1 MAGAG
6 YAAVWQGVEWPHAA
20 ELLHVCSLKYLL
32 GRQPIHCCFP
42 CCPLHLQMLRLEP
55 HIVVSNRTPVPLQLL
70 QTRLA
75 LASPPPLVTAA
86 SSRGQ
91 QPRPQGAVV
100 AEGGHSFSSVASSGF
115 FTSPLWT
122 GGGLVDRGLLA

>member
-1 MAGAG
+1 MC
-6 YAAVWQGVEWPHAA
+6 
-20 ELLHVCSLKYLL
+20 LLTCL
-32 GRQPIHCCFP
+32 REEQPGDCRP
-42 CCPLHLQMLRLEP
+42 LCCPLHPQMLRLEP

-122 GGGLVDRGLLA
+122 GGGHVERGLLVQAGCVATCTCDLS

>member
-1 MAGAG
+1 MRCI
-6 YAAVWQGVEWPHAA
+6 AVTGCALTQSTTRLYKLP
-20 ELLHVCSLKYLL
+20 
-32 GRQPIHCCFP
+32 
-42 CCPLHLQMLRLEP
+42 QMLRLEP
-55 HIVVSNRTPVPLQLL
+55 HMVVSNRTPVPLQLL

-86 SSRGQ
+86 SGRGQ

-115 FTSPLWT
+115 FTSPAWT
-122 GGGLVDRGLLA
+122 GGGLAGKLAGRRALAGHSWLHALGQGRTQ